1 MRYTKKETYG
11 EMTEG
16 TEEARELSVAN
27 YGRDEWWL
35 LLDPVPR
42 CEYVEVLEVPRVPT
56 VGARTV
62 SLFKPQRFLLSHQGE
77 STTNTSTR
85 EGVLARVLAS

>member
-1 MRYTKKETYG
+1 MIAPQACVEPCSHT
-11 EMTEG
+11 M
-16 TEEARELSVAN
+16 
-27 YGRDEWWL
+27 
-35 LLDPVPR
+35 

>member
-1 MRYTKKETYG
+1 MSPTITTLVMIKAHGAMDK
-11 EMTEG
+11 
-16 TEEARELSVAN
+16 S
-27 YGRDEWWL
+27 
-35 LLDPVPR
+35 

-62 SLFKPQRFLLSHQGE
+62 SRFKPQRFLLSHQGE